1 MQNIGIIKLRRKRIR
16 IAAEKDMEAKVVKAS
31 IFITCICDGM
41 FPRVGEAMV
50 RVLEKQ
56 GVSLDFPPDQ
66 TCCGQPALSSGY
78 WDDARDVARSFI
90 DSFRNSEMIVTPAG
104 SCLTAIKE
112 FYPVLFEKD
121 QKYLALSKEL
131 IQKTHEFSEFLVE
144 VLQVTNVNA
153 SFPYKVTYHS
163 SCHPRRFLGV
173 DKYVY
178 ALLKDV
184 AQLDFVPL
192 AHEGQCCG
200 FGGTFSVKM
209 PEISESMV
217 NAKVE
222 DILATGADVV
232 VGTDLSCLMNI
243 DGRLRKQ
250 GAKVRVMHIAEL
262 LDEGMRT

>member
-1 MQNIGIIKLRRKRIR
+1 
-16 IAAEKDMEAKVVKAS
+16 MEAKAVKAS
-31 IFITCICDGM
+31 IFITCICDSM

-50 RVLEKQ
+50 RVLERQ
-56 GVSLDFPPDQ
+56 GVSLDFPPGQ

-78 WDDARDVARSFI
+78 WDDAREVAKGFI
-90 DSFRNSEMIVTPAG
+90 DSFHASEIIVTPAG
-104 SCLTAIKE
+104 SCLAAIKE

-121 QKYLALSKEL
+121 PKYLDRSKEL
-131 IQKTHEFSEFLVE
+131 IRKTHEFSEFLVE

-178 ALLKDV
+178 ALLKNV
-184 AQLDFVPL
+184 EKLDFIPL
-192 AHEGQCCG
+192 AHEEQCCG

-217 NAKVE
+217 NAKVA